1 MSGINTPITRRRFL
15 GGVAA
20 LGGLVAVNALLT
32 ACGGGGGAA
41 PAAQNTPAAAQ
52 PTQPAQ
58 QAQPAAAPTSTPAQA
73 AASQPTAQAAPA
85 SAGQMKISYW
95 GSFSGD
101 NGKAEQELANRFNKS
116 QNKIALDYQ
125 FQGSYEQTAQKLSAA
140 LAAKQAPD
148 VSLLSDV
155 WWQKFWLGKL
165 LAPAD
170 AFMKEANVAPTDY
183 VDSFINEGTRKGNV
197 YWIPFA
203 RSTPLFYYN
212 KEMFDKA
219 GIDHAPETWDDLV
232 NWGEKLVK
240 RDGDKLSVAA
250 YAHANDASYIAWVF
264 QPVVWQYG
272 GRYSD
277 DQFNIT
283 IDQQPAV
290 DAGQFFGDLMWKY
303 KIATSPKD
311 IVVDFGNGLAASMM
325 ASTASLATIE
335 KTSKFTVGTA
345 FLPKKKQFGCCT
357 GGAGMGLLSTS
368 SQDKQAAGFQWIN
381 FATGDDS
388 TTYWS
393 QTTGYMPVRKK
404 AIQSDQ
410 MAAFYKQHPNFQ
422 TAVNQLEKTQPQDWA
437 RVGIP
442 NGDQII
448 GKGLGRVVIN
458 KEDSATVFK
467 DVAATLKKEGE
478 PVLKQL
484 KAIGM

>member
-1 MSGINTPITRRRFL
+1 MLSGNVPITRRRFL
-15 GGVAA
+15 GGIVA
-20 LGGLVAVNALLT
+20 LGGLTAAGILLQ
-32 ACGGGGGAA
+32 ACGGGSAT
-41 PAAQNTPAAAQ
+41 PAATTAPQQSAQAAQ
-52 PTQPAQ
+52 PTAAPTTA
-58 QAQPAAAPTSTPAQA
+58 PAAAATKPAAQSAPAQA
-73 AASQPTAQAAPA
+73 
-85 SAGQMKISYW
+85 GQLKISYW

-116 QNKIALDYQ
+116 QSKVVLDYQ
-125 FQGSYEQTAQKLSAA
+125 FQGSYEETAQKLSAA
-140 LAAKQAPD
+140 LAAKKAPD

-155 WWQKFWLGKL
+155 WWQKFWLAKL
-165 LAPAD
+165 LVPTNP
-170 AFMKEANVAPTDY
+170 FMAEANVKPTDY
-183 VDSFINEGTRKGNV
+183 VDSFINEGTRSGNV

-212 KEMFDKA
+212 KDMFSKA
-219 GIDHAPETWDDLV
+219 GLDHAPETWDDLV
-232 NWGEKLVK
+232 NWGDKLVQ
-240 RDGDKLSVAA
+240 RDGDKLKVAA
-250 YAHANDASYIAWVF
+250 YAHANGASYIAWVF

-277 DQFNIT
+277 DKYNIT

-290 DAGQFFGDLMWKY
+290 DAGQFFGDLVNKY
-303 KIATSPKD
+303 KIASNPKD

-335 KTSKFTVGTA
+335 KTSKFQVGTA

-357 GGAGMGLLSTS
+357 GGAGMSVLTTS
-368 SQDKQAAGFQWIN
+368 SQDNQAAGFQWIN

-404 AIQSDQ
+404 AIESDA
-410 MAAFYKQHPNFQ
+410 MATFYKQHPNFQ
-422 TAVNQLEKTQPQDWA
+422 TAVNQLAKTQPQDWA

-448 GKGLGRVVIN
+448 GKGLERIVIN
-458 KEDSATVFK
+458 HEDPGTVMK
-467 DVAATLKKEGE
+467 DVAGTLRKEGE
-478 PVLKQL
+478 PILRQL
-484 KAIGM
+484 KALGM